1 MLENVLAG
9 TLVALLV
16 IFCACNILVSIRIF
30 HAEGILKG
38 VLGIVFWPYSIVW
51 GWRRAKALR
60 LRKLM
65 WFWSSVPALVVL
77 DLMAIAVVEDVRR
90 GRELLPGLLGFSIFL
105 LAAPPGQAHR
115 LPSCPSFTSSAP
127 MTRSSSATAWRRA

>member
-77 DLMAIAVVEDVRR
+77 DLMAIAVQKIRTRHPDHAAANHQNFHAAGYISDSPWTRTR
-90 GRELLPGLLGFSIFL
+90 WRYNGRP
-105 LAAPPGQAHR
+105 
-115 LPSCPSFTSSAP
+115 
-127 MTRSSSATAWRRA
+127 